1 MDMNENVDIRKLSD
15 IEIKALAYDE
25 LARLEISQT
34 NLRIL
39 NQELQSR
46 NSRSALPEDFKVVN

>member
-1 MDMNENVDIRKLSD
+1 MNETVDIKKLSD

-25 LARLEISQT
+25 LARLEMCQN
-34 NLRIL
+34 NLKVL

-46 NSRSALPEDFKVVN
+46 NTRSTSLDRPISTK